1 MSVEVEQ
8 LTDAHLPLPLVCNP
22 YYVNSQNRIKIAY
35 SVYSVSVRQEIRTMC
50 TALNTKANT
59 SDSNVFQKL
68 S

>member
-8 LTDAHLPLPLVCNP
+8 LKDAHLSLPLVCNP
-22 YYVNSQNRIKIAY
+22 YNVNGQNRIKIAY

-50 TALNTKANT
+50 TAIITKANT
-59 SDSNVFQKL
+59 SDSNVFHKL